1 MSGQTTGSPR
11 ELTGR
16 NAVVTGASSGIGRA
30 IALELAAAGAQV
42 LVHYRANEAGARTTA
57 EAIAATGGSAH
68 VIAADL
74 AVDEQRERFADS
86 AWKALGRVDVWVNNA
101 GADVLTGEARRW
113 KFVKKLELL
122 WQVDVLATMRL
133 TQLAGARMKDEAREP
148 GRAAIVNLG
157 WDQAEQGMAGESGEM
172 FGAIKGAVMA
182 FTRSAAR
189 TLAPHVR
196 VNCVAPGWIQTAWG
210 AEAPEYWRRRAVGEA
225 LLARWGRPA
234 DVASAVR
241 FLVSPS
247 SEFMTGVV
255 LPVNGGFRGSR
266 A

>member
-1 MSGQTTGSPR
+1 MSGDTSGSAR
-11 ELTGR
+11 ELAGR

-42 LVHYRANEAGARTTA
+42 LVHYRANESGARETV
-57 EAIAATGGSAH
+57 EAIVAAGGAARS
-68 VIAADL
+68 VAADL
-74 AVDEQRERFADS
+74 ARDEQRERLVND
-86 AWKALGRVDVWVNNA
+86 AWAALGRVDLWVNNA
-101 GADVLTGEARRW
+101 GADVLTGPARHW
-113 KFVKKLELL
+113 TFAQKIDQL
-122 WQVDVLATMRL
+122 WQVDVLATMRF
-133 TQLAGARMKDEAREP
+133 TQLAGARMKDESGEP
-148 GRAAIVNLG
+148 GRAAIVNVG
-157 WDQAEQGMAGESGEM
+157 WDQVEQGMAGESGEM

-210 AEAPEYWRRRAVGEA
+210 VDAPEYWRRRAVGEA
-225 LLARWGRPA
+225 LLARWGRPE

-241 FLVSPS
+241 FLLSPAAG
-247 SEFMTGVV
+247 FLTGAT
-255 LPVNGGFRGSR
+255 LPINGGFRGSR